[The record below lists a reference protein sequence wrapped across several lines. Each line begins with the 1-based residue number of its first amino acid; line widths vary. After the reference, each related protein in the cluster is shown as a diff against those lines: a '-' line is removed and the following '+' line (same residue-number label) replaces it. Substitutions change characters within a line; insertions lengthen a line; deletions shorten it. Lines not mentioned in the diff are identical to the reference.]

1 MNKLKSIFSWIS
13 RFLEKTRT
21 VMLNIGTALILIFFA
36 IIIIRAITSF
46 GPEVKD
52 PSGRVLLIDPKGTVV
67 DQEVFNYDFFNNLGT
82 NFSLDQIQTRDLIK
96 LIRAASVD
104 EDIPAVFI
112 DFSSTNF
119 AGPTTAINIA

>member
-36 IIIIRAITSF
+36 IIIMRAITSF

-67 DQEVFNYDFFNNLGT
+67 DQEVFNYDFFINLGT

-96 LIRAASVD
+96 LIRAASAD

-112 DFSSTNF
+112 DFSST
-119 AGPTTAINIA
+119 A